1 MKNKFGLVLVIG
13 ALFLIVAGCS
23 LDSITGGGG
32 ESGDSSSKS
41 EDAKKGSD
49 SSKSSSSSGD
59 VLNSGIPECDELAQ
73 YVEDNSE
80 KIEGSIVGKAIMLM
94 YKNTILKAI
103 EEGAKDMD
111 DEQKKKM
118 GETCAK
124 TLKELKESQE

>member
-1 MKNKFGLVLVIG
+1 MKNKLSLVLVLA

-23 LDSITGGGG
+23 LDSITGGGD
-32 ESGDSSSKS
+32 SGDSSSKS
-41 EDAKKGSD
+41 EDSKKGSD

-80 KIEGSIVGKAIMLM
+80 EIEGSIVGKAIMLM

-103 EEGAKDMD
+103 EEGAKDMN
-111 DEQKKKM
+111 DEQKKEM

-124 TLKELKESQE
+124 TLKQLKESQE

>member
-1 MKNKFGLVLVIG
+1 MKNKLSLVLVLA

-23 LDSITGGGG
+23 LDSITGGGE
-32 ESGDSSSKS
+32 ESGDTQTEK
-41 EDAKKGSD
+41 AKEGSD
-49 SSKSSSSSGD
+49 SEKSSSSSTE

-103 EEGAKDMD
+103 EDGAKDMN

-124 TLKELKESQE
+124 TLKQLKESQE